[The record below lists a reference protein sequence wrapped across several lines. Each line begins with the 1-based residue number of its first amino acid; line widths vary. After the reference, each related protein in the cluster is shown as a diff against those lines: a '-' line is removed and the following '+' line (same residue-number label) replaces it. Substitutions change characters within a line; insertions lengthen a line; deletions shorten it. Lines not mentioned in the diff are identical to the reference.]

1 MEINID
7 LTKKQ
12 SQAWKLLMDSSVNE
26 VLYGG
31 SAGAGKSWLGCLWIV
46 TLCLKYNGI
55 RCLIGRTVLQQ
66 LKLTTLN
73 TLFEV
78 LQQMGLK
85 SGENYTYNGQS
96 NVVTFTNKSEI
107 VLKDLAYQ
115 PSDPNYDSLGG
126 LELTAVFVDEAA
138 QIPQL
143 AYNILKSRI
152 RFKLNEYKLEP
163 KFLLTCNP
171 GQVWLKK
178 VFYIPYIQ
186 DTLPNNMKFVPALP
200 TDNPHLPT
208 SYIEMLK
215 SLPNAQRR
223 RLLEGDWNYMEEDD
237 SLFDFD
243 SISNS
248 VFKDRPNEISKRY
261 LSVDVGRFGDDRSV
275 VVVWNGLVVMEVLV
289 YRKLSTVELSTEIT
303 DIMRMYGIHP
313 TNVIVDSD
321 GVGGGVA
328 DQIRGVNFV
337 NNSKSLHEQNFIN
350 LKSQC
355 YVKLSEQ
362 FKEGKISLNILDP
375 SVVDELTQELLAVKL
390 KDIDKDNKV
399 AVQSKDEMKK
409 ILGKSPDLSDA
420 MMMRMYWEIK
430 NQKASGRYAIG
441 VVGGSNYTSINN
453 IR

>member
-1 MEINID
+1 MDINID

-12 SQAWKLLMDSSVNE
+12 SQAWKLLMDDKTNI

-31 SAGAGKSWLGCLWIV
+31 SAGAGKSWLGCLWV
-46 TLCLKYNGI
+46 TTLCLKYNGI

-85 SGENYTYNGQS
+85 SSEHYVYNGQS
-96 NVVTFTNKSEI
+96 NVITFNNKSEI
-107 VLKDLAYQ
+107 ILKDLQFQ
-115 PSDPNYDSLGG
+115 PSDPNFDSLGG
-126 LELTAVFVDEAA
+126 IEITACFIDEAA
-138 QIPQL
+138 QISYL

-152 RFKLNEYKLEP
+152 RFKLTEYNLEP
-163 KFLLTCNP
+163 KMLMTCNP

-178 VFYIPYIQ
+178 EFYIPYIQ
-186 DTLPNNMKFVPALP
+186 GTLSVDKAFIPALP
-200 TDNPHLPT
+200 LDNPHLPP
-208 SYIEMLK
+208 SYIEMLR
-215 SLPNAQRR
+215 SLPPAQRR

-237 SLFDFD
+237 SLFNFD
-243 SISNS
+243 HISSS
-248 VFKDRPNEISKRY
+248 VFKDVPQGGDKKY
-261 LSVDVGRFGDDRSV
+261 LSVDVARFGGDRSV
-275 VVVWNGLVVMEVLV
+275 VVVWSGLVALEVKV
-289 YRKLSTVELSTEIT
+289 YTKLSTTELSTEIT

-328 DQIRGVNFV
+328 DQIRGTNFV
-337 NNSKSLHEQNFIN
+337 NNSKALHEQNFIN

-355 YVKLSEQ
+355 YVKLSEL
-362 FKEGKISLNILDP
+362 FKEGKISINIMEP

-399 AVQSKDEMKK
+399 AVMSKDEMKK

-420 MMMRMYWEIK
+420 FMMRMYYEIK
-430 NQKASGRYAIG
+430 NLKSTGRYAIAFA
-441 VVGGSNYTSINN
+441 
-453 IR
+453 

>member
-1 MEINID
+1 MSTIDIN

-12 SQAWKLLMDSSVNE
+12 SQAWKLLMDDKTNI

-31 SAGAGKSWLGCLWIV
+31 SAGAGKSWLGCLWV
-46 TLCLKYNGI
+46 TTLCLKYNGI

-85 SGENYTYNGQS
+85 SGEHYVYNGQS
-96 NVVTFTNKSEI
+96 NVITFNNKSEI
-107 VLKDLAYQ
+107 ILKDLQFQ
-115 PSDPNYDSLGG
+115 PSDPNFDSLGG
-126 LELTAVFVDEAA
+126 IEITACFIDEAA
-138 QIPQL
+138 QISYL

-152 RFKLNEYKLEP
+152 RFKLTEYNLEP
-163 KFLLTCNP
+163 KMLMTCNP

-178 VFYIPYIQ
+178 EFYIPYIQ
-186 DTLPNNMKFVPALP
+186 ETLDPTKAFVPALP
-200 TDNPHLPT
+200 MDNPHLPA

-215 SLPNAQRR
+215 SLPPSQRR

-237 SLFDFD
+237 SLFNFD
-243 SISNS
+243 HISSS
-248 VFKDRPNEISKRY
+248 VFKFIPQPTDKKY
-261 LSVDVGRFGDDRSV
+261 LSVDVARFGSDRSV
-275 VVVWNGLVVMEVLV
+275 VIVWSGLVVLEVKV
-289 YRKLSTVELSTEIT
+289 YTKLSTTELSTEIT

-328 DQIRGVNFV
+328 DIIRGSNFV
-337 NNSKSLHEQNFIN
+337 NNSKALHEQNFIN

-355 YVKLSEQ
+355 YVKLSEL
-362 FKEGKISLNILDP
+362 FKEGKISINVMEP
-375 SVVDELTQELLAVKL
+375 SVIDELTQELLAVKL

-399 AVQSKDEMKK
+399 AVMSKDEMKK

-420 MMMRMYWEIK
+420 FMMRMYFEVK
-430 NQKASGRYAIG
+430 NQKTTGKY
-441 VVGGSNYTSINN
+441 SISF
-453 IR
+453 I

>member
-12 SQAWKLLMDSSVNE
+12 SQAWKLLMDDKTNI

-31 SAGAGKSWLGCLWIV
+31 SAGAGKSWLGCLWV
-46 TLCLKYNGI
+46 TTLCLKYNGI

-85 SGENYTYNGQS
+85 SGEHYVYNGQS
-96 NVVTFTNKSEI
+96 NVITFNNKSEI
-107 VLKDLAYQ
+107 ILKDLQFQ
-115 PSDPNYDSLGG
+115 PSDPNFDSLGG
-126 LELTAVFVDEAA
+126 IEITACFIDEAA
-138 QIPQL
+138 QISYL

-152 RFKLNEYKLEP
+152 RFKLTEYNLQP
-163 KFLLTCNP
+163 KMLMTCNP

-178 VFYIPYIQ
+178 EFYIPYIQ
-186 DTLPNNMKFVPALP
+186 ETLDPSKAFVPALP
-200 TDNPHLPT
+200 LDNPHLPA

-215 SLPNAQRR
+215 SLPPSQRR

-237 SLFDFD
+237 SLFNFD
-243 SISNS
+243 HISSS
-248 VFKDRPNEISKRY
+248 VYKNVPQGTDKKY
-261 LSVDVGRFGDDRSV
+261 LSVDVARFGGDRSV
-275 VVVWNGLVVMEVLV
+275 IVVWSGLVALEVKV
-289 YRKLSTVELSTEIT
+289 YTKLSTTELSTEIT

-328 DQIRGVNFV
+328 DIIRGSNFV
-337 NNSKSLHEQNFIN
+337 NNSKALHEQNFIN

-355 YVKLSEQ
+355 YVKLSEL
-362 FKEGKISLNILDP
+362 FKEGKISINVMEP
-375 SVVDELTQELLAVKL
+375 SIVDELTQELLAVKL

-399 AVQSKDEMKK
+399 AVMSKDEMKK

-420 MMMRMYWEIK
+420 FMMRMYFEVK
-430 NQKASGRYAIG
+430 NLKTTGKY
-441 VVGGSNYTSINN
+441 SISF
-453 IR
+453 I

>member
-1 MEINID
+1 MEININ

-12 SQAWKLLMDSSVNE
+12 SQAWKLLMDDSVNE

-31 SAGAGKSWLGCLWIV
+31 SAGAGKSWLGCLWIT
-46 TLCLKYNGI
+46 TLCLTHSGI

-85 SGENYTYNGQS
+85 SGEHYVYNGQS
-96 NVVTFTNKSEI
+96 NVVTFNNKSEI

-115 PSDPNYDSLGG
+115 PSDANYDSLGG
-126 LELTAVFVDEAA
+126 LELSAVFVDEAA

-152 RFKLNEYKLEP
+152 RFKLKEYKLTP
-163 KFLLTCNP
+163 KILMTCNP

-178 VFYIPYIQ
+178 VFY
-186 DTLPNNMKFVPALP
+186 LPFISESLPDNMKFVPALP
-200 TDNPHLPT
+200 MDNPHLPE
-208 SYIEMLK
+208 SYIQMLK
-215 SLPNAQRR
+215 SLPTPQRR

-243 SISNS
+243 SITNS
-248 VFKDRPNEISKRY
+248 VFKSVPNPQDKRY
-261 LSVDVGRFGDDRSV
+261 ISVDVGRFGDDRSV
-275 VVVWNGLVVMEVLV
+275 AVVWNGLTIVEMIV
-289 YRKLSTVELSTEIT
+289 YRKLSTVELSDQIKDLIAKWKVHTSQV
-303 DIMRMYGIHP
+303 
-313 TNVIVDSD
+313 VIDSD

-337 NNSKSLHEQNFIN
+337 NNSKALHDQNFTN

-355 YVKLSEQ
+355 YVKLSEL
-362 FKEGKISLNILDP
+362 FKEGKISLNILD
-375 SVVDELTQELLAVKL
+375 SSLVDELTQELLAVKL
-390 KDIDKDNKV
+390 KDIDRDNKV
-399 AVQSKDEMKK
+399 SVQSKEEMKR

-420 MMMRMYWEIK
+420 VMMGMYFQIK
-430 NQKASGRYAIG
+430 NMKATGRYAIN
-441 VVGGSNYTSINN
+441 VIGGSNYSSINN

>member
-1 MEINID
+1 MIEINP
-7 LTKKQ
+7 TAKQ
-12 SQAWKLLMDSSVNE
+12 KQCFKLLLDNHTNIIVM
-26 VLYGG
+26 GG
-31 SAGAGKSWLGCLWIV
+31 AAGGGKSWVGCVWIA
-46 TLCLKYNGI
+46 TLCLKYEGI

-66 LKLTTLN
+66 LKQTTLN

-78 LQQMGLK
+78 LAMMGLK
-85 SGENYTYNGQS
+85 SGEHYTFNGQS
-96 NVVTFTNKSEI
+96 NQLTFNNGSEI
-107 VLKDLAYQ
+107 ILKDLAYQ
-115 PSDPNYDSLGG
+115 PSDANYDSLGG
-126 LELTAVFVDEAA
+126 IEVSAVFIDEAA
-138 QIPQL
+138 QVSYL
-143 AYNILKSRI
+143 CYSILKSRI
-152 RFKLNEYKLEP
+152 RFKLNKYKLIP
-163 KFLLTCNP
+163 KMLLTCNP
-171 GQVWLKK
+171 AQNWIKK
-178 VFYIPYIQ
+178 EFYIPYVQ
-186 DTLPNNMKFVPALP
+186 GTLDSDKAFVPSLAF
-200 TDNPHLPT
+200 DNPFLPP

-215 SLPNAQRR
+215 TLPSQQRK
-223 RLLEGDWNYMEEDD
+223 RLLEGDWNYMDDTD

-289 YRKLSTVELSTEIT
+289 YRKLSTVELSSEIK
-303 DIMRMYGIHP
+303 DLIAKWKIHP
-313 TNVIVDSD
+313 QQVIVDSD

-337 NNSKSLHEQNFIN
+337 NNSKALHEQNFIN

-390 KDIDKDNKV
+390 KNIDKDNKV

-420 MMMRMYWEIK
+420 MMMRMYFEIK

-441 VVGGSNYTSINN
+441 VVGGNNYTSINN
-453 IR
+453 FR

>member
-1 MEINID
+1 MEIDIN

-12 SQAWKLLMDSSVNE
+12 SQAWKLLMDDKTNI

-31 SAGAGKSWLGCLWIV
+31 SAGAGKSWLGCLWV
-46 TLCLKYNGI
+46 TTLCLKYNGI

-85 SGENYTYNGQS
+85 SGEHYVYNGQS
-96 NVVTFTNKSEI
+96 NVITFNNKSEI
-107 VLKDLAYQ
+107 ILKDLQFQ
-115 PSDPNYDSLGG
+115 PSDPNFDSLGG
-126 LELTAVFVDEAA
+126 IEITACFIDEAA
-138 QIPQL
+138 QISYL

-152 RFKLNEYKLEP
+152 RFKLTEYNLQP
-163 KFLLTCNP
+163 KMLMTCNP

-178 VFYIPYIQ
+178 EFYIPYIQ
-186 DTLPNNMKFVPALP
+186 ETLDPTKAFVPALP
-200 TDNPHLPT
+200 MDNPHLPA

-215 SLPNAQRR
+215 SLPPSQRR

-237 SLFDFD
+237 SLFNFD
-243 SISNS
+243 HISSS
-248 VFKDRPNEISKRY
+248 VFKFIPQPTDKKY
-261 LSVDVGRFGDDRSV
+261 LSVDVARFGSDRSV
-275 VVVWNGLVVMEVLV
+275 VIVWSGLVVLEVKV
-289 YRKLSTVELSTEIT
+289 YTKLSTTELSTEIT

-328 DQIRGVNFV
+328 DIIRGSNFV
-337 NNSKSLHEQNFIN
+337 NNSKALHEQNFIN

-355 YVKLSEQ
+355 YVKLSEL
-362 FKEGKISLNILDP
+362 FKEGKISINVMEP
-375 SVVDELTQELLAVKL
+375 SVIDELTQELLAVKL

-399 AVQSKDEMKK
+399 AVMSKDEMKK

-420 MMMRMYWEIK
+420 FMMRMYFEVK
-430 NQKASGRYAIG
+430 NLKSTGKY
-441 VVGGSNYTSINN
+441 SISF
-453 IR
+453 I

>member
-1 MEINID
+1 MDDKTNI
-7 LTKKQ
+7 
-12 SQAWKLLMDSSVNE
+12 

-31 SAGAGKSWLGCLWIV
+31 SAGAGKSWLGCLWV
-46 TLCLKYNGI
+46 TTLCLKYNGI

-85 SGENYTYNGQS
+85 SGEHYVYNGQS
-96 NVVTFTNKSEI
+96 NVITFNNKSEI
-107 VLKDLAYQ
+107 ILKDLQFQ
-115 PSDPNYDSLGG
+115 PSDPNFDSLGG
-126 LELTAVFVDEAA
+126 IEITACFIDEAA
-138 QIPQL
+138 QISYL

-152 RFKLNEYKLEP
+152 RFKLTEYNLEP
-163 KFLLTCNP
+163 KMLMTCNP

-178 VFYIPYIQ
+178 EFYIPYIQ
-186 DTLPNNMKFVPALP
+186 GTLDPTKAFIPALP
-200 TDNPHLPT
+200 LDNPHLPP
-208 SYIEMLK
+208 SYIEMLR
-215 SLPNAQRR
+215 SLPPSQRR

-237 SLFDFD
+237 SLFNFD
-243 SISNS
+243 HISSS
-248 VFKDRPNEISKRY
+248 VFKNVPLVEDKKY
-261 LSVDVGRFGDDRSV
+261 LSVDVARFGSDRSV
-275 VVVWNGLVVMEVLV
+275 VVVWTGLVALEVKV
-289 YRKLSTVELSTEIT
+289 YTKLSTTELSTEIT

-328 DQIRGVNFV
+328 DQIRGTNFV
-337 NNSKSLHEQNFIN
+337 NNSKALHEQNFIN

-355 YVKLSEQ
+355 YVKLSEL
-362 FKEGKISLNILDP
+362 FKDGKISINIMEP

-399 AVQSKDEMKK
+399 AVMSKDEMKK

-420 MMMRMYWEIK
+420 FMMRMYYEIK
-430 NQKASGRYAIG
+430 NLKSTGRYAIAF
-441 VVGGSNYTSINN
+441 V
-453 IR
+453 

>member
-1 MEINID
+1 MEIDIN

-12 SQAWKLLMDSSVNE
+12 SQAWKLLMDDKTNI

-31 SAGAGKSWLGCLWIV
+31 SAGAGKSWLGCLWV
-46 TLCLKYNGI
+46 TTLCLKYNGI

-85 SGENYTYNGQS
+85 SSEHYVYNGQS
-96 NVVTFTNKSEI
+96 NVITFNNKSEI
-107 VLKDLAYQ
+107 ILKDLQFQ
-115 PSDPNYDSLGG
+115 PSDPNFDSLGG
-126 LELTAVFVDEAA
+126 IEITACFIDEAA
-138 QIPQL
+138 QISYL

-152 RFKLNEYKLEP
+152 RFKLTEYKLEP
-163 KFLLTCNP
+163 KMLMTCNP

-178 VFYIPYIQ
+178 EFYIPYIQ
-186 DTLPNNMKFVPALP
+186 GTLTVDKAFIPALP
-200 TDNPHLPT
+200 LDNPHLPP
-208 SYIEMLK
+208 SYIEMLR
-215 SLPNAQRR
+215 SLPPAQRR

-237 SLFDFD
+237 SLFNFD
-243 SISNS
+243 HISSS
-248 VFKDRPNEISKRY
+248 VFKNIPQGDDKKY
-261 LSVDVGRFGDDRSV
+261 LSVDVARFGGDRSV
-275 VVVWNGLVVMEVLV
+275 VVVWSGLVALEVKV
-289 YRKLSTVELSTEIT
+289 YTKLSTTELSTEIT

-328 DQIRGVNFV
+328 DQIRGTNFV
-337 NNSKSLHEQNFIN
+337 NNSKALHEQNFIN

-355 YVKLSEQ
+355 YVKLSEL
-362 FKEGKISLNILDP
+362 FKDGKISINIMEP

-399 AVQSKDEMKK
+399 AVMSKDEMKK

-420 MMMRMYWEIK
+420 FMMRMYYEIK
-430 NQKASGRYAIG
+430 NLKSTGRYAIAFA
-441 VVGGSNYTSINN
+441 
-453 IR
+453 